1 NPVVRGRKAGPEEP
15 RRPLSFRRARLR
27 LLACPERAEGE
38 SNGCRNSFQKAAALD
53 SEVALSA
60 QANPSRRSSPSAAHY
75 STFLPAVL
83 VFSSLPTEYQV
94 LSTDHRCFVHTTLFR
109 RAFTLAVTLMNPRRS
124 LAMWNWVKIPASG

>member
-1 NPVVRGRKAGPEEP
+1 MTRRRMTESYNCLCNRPPSFGGPRLQP
-15 RRPLSFRRARLR
+15 RRNTGRERPA
-27 LLACPERAEGE
+27 LAT
-38 SNGCRNSFQKAAALD
+38 
-53 SEVALSA
+53 EVALSA